1 MDKNYR
7 MSKPVKTYLNMI
19 LNDPDKKAAH
29 KSLFVEAES
38 HAENSR
44 RKMSVKVL
52 DTNDEE

>member
-19 LNDPDKKAAH
+19 FNDPDKKSEH
-29 KSLFVEAES
+29 KKLFVEAES
-38 HAENSR
+38 HAEISR